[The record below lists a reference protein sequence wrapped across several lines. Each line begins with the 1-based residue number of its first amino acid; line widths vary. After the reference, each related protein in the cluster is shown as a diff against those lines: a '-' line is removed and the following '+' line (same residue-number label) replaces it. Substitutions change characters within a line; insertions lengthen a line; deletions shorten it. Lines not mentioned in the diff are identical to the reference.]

1 MFHYGID
8 RSNNINNIFYATSL
22 GESCFPDI
30 QRVKEGEYQENSID
44 FRVNQWVIAS
54 KIFLGLA
61 SISIAGA
68 AIVFTL
74 GLATPLVI
82 CTAAIA
88 ASVFG
93 GGSLGILA
101 GSGNLSSFFIK
112 SEDVFIVRWRENK
125 AKKTETLSNPE
136 VVLGFPTKNGKEG
149 FKWKKELIK
158 SANDRIVL
166 SGNYCGGQSFDEILD
181 LFHASLEKKG
191 NLKVVL
197 LSSPKFFTN
206 ENKERLKELH
216 SKYSQRFQLVET
228 PDKWMDSDHLKK
240 ITNHTKGLVVDGAK
254 FIMGGSG
261 IEDKYAYYEGVGD
274 KQQEESNNT
283 QSSMLDHILP
293 RGFRDMDFVF
303 EGHELGGQLER
314 ELLKLAR
321 IWENYNAGNN
331 VNPPDLD
338 ASVVG
343 KMLGGDKTQIV
354 KKKSTEEF
362 DRIKIE
368 AAEENGNKKKNTSSG
383 SFHISAGI
391 CEIISSGPEM
401 RESPYGKRL
410 IEEVRKA
417 KESIFIDHMYFHPTE
432 ELKNLLIEKINNGVQ
447 LTVVTNGSQSFSPKS
462 HLAFAPRNLYDIAS
476 ILARVNEDKRK
487 NVTVYKYGQPHDNAP
502 KKTTLHKKVIVIDEN
517 VVIAGS
523 SNLGYKS
530 TVTASDHEINFIM
543 RSKEFAKNTI
553 EVIKDDAYQ
562 INREVEMNH
571 SKSLV
576 TLSQK
581 VLEPLKH
588 YNYSSQCR
596 AWFHRR
602 AAWLVG

>member
-8 RSNNINNIFYATSL
+8 RSNNINNTFYATSL
-22 GESCFPDI
+22 GEGCFPDI
-30 QRVKEGEYQENSID
+30 QRVKEGEYKENSVD

-68 AIVFTL
+68 AIVFSL

-101 GSGNLSSFFIK
+101 GSRNLSSSFIK

-125 AKKTETLSNPE
+125 AKKAENISNPE

-149 FKWKKELIK
+149 FEWKKELIK

-166 SGNYCGGQSFDEILD
+166 SGNYCGGKSFDEVLD
-181 LFHASLEKKG
+181 LFHASLEKKE

-197 LSSPKFFTN
+197 LSSPKFFTD
-206 ENKERLKELH
+206 ENKEKLKELNF
-216 SKYSQRFQLVET
+216 KYSQRFQLIET

-274 KQQEESNNT
+274 QQQEESNNT

-303 EGHELGGQLER
+303 EGHKLGGQLER
-314 ELLKLAR
+314 ELLRLAR
-321 IWENYNAGNN
+321 IWENYNAGHDLKS
-331 VNPPDLD
+331 PDLD

-343 KMLGGDKTQIV
+343 KMLGGDKTKIV
-354 KKKSTEEF
+354 KEETTQ
-362 DRIKIE
+362 KE
-368 AAEENGNKKKNTSSG
+368 NTSSG
-383 SFHISAGI
+383 SFQTSNGT
-391 CEIISSGPEM
+391 CEIICSGPEM

-502 KKTTLHKKVIVIDEN
+502 KMTTLHKKVIVIDEN

-543 RSKEFAKNTI
+543 QSKEFAKNTI

-562 INREVEMNH
+562 IKREVKTNN
-571 SKSLV
+571 SQSLI

-581 VLEPLKH
+581 VLDPLKY
-588 YNYSSQCR
+588 YNTSNQSR

-602 AAWLVG
+602 VAWLVG